1 MIANTQLERMRITE
15 IVNSLEI
22 GGAERMASD
31 LARGLQERGH
41 AVHVIC
47 LRGTGPLVNILRE
60 SGIEACALEK
70 GDGFSF
76 KAARMLAAQLC
87 RSGTEV
93 VHTHNPLVHHY
104 GVLSARLAG
113 VPVVVNTFHGP
124 GNLTGFGRVQMIF
137 DASCLWTD
145 RIVPC
150 CDTVGAHLRHV
161 TLVARTKLTV
171 IPNGIPLE
179 RFRAIRPRRVDG
191 YFVIGS
197 VGRLVPVKD
206 HQSLLKAFALL
217 CREEAHVRLE
227 ILGDGPLRSSLE
239 QTARDLGIGNYV
251 VFHGS
256 SLDVPGFLSRLDTF
270 VLCSLSEGLPLTL
283 VEAMA
288 AGLPVVGTNVGAVPE
303 LVRAAD
309 CGWLSSPGDPGQLA
323 AALLQS
329 LRCEKRVQWGLR
341 GRDYVLG
348 HNSVDSMT
356 DAYEQL
362 FEKLLEDRLKRVG
375 VASKS

>member
-1 MIANTQLERMRITE
+1 
-15 IVNSLEI
+15 
-22 GGAERMASD
+22 
-31 LARGLQERGH
+31 
-41 AVHVIC
+41 
-47 LRGTGPLVNILRE
+47 
-60 SGIEACALEK
+60 
-70 GDGFSF
+70 
-76 KAARMLAAQLC
+76 MLAAQLC

-93 VHTHNPLVHHY
+93 IHTHNPLVHHY

-113 VPVVVNTFHGP
+113 VPVVVHSFHRP
-124 GNLTGFGRVQMIF
+124 GNLTRFGRAQMIF
-137 DASCLWTD
+137 DASCRWSD

-150 CDTVGAHLRHV
+150 CEAVGAHLGHV
-161 TLVARTKLTV
+161 TLVARRKLTV

-179 RFRAIRPRRVDG
+179 RFRAIRPRRADG

-197 VGRLVPVKD
+197 VGRPVSVKD
-206 HQSLLKAFALL
+206 HAPLLKAFA
-217 CREEAHVRLE
+217 RFRSEVPHSRLE
-227 ILGDGPLRSSLE
+227 ILGEGPLPSALE
-239 QTARDLGIGNYV
+239 QAARDLGIDKNV
-251 VFHGS
+251 FFHGA
-256 SLDVPGFLSRLDTF
+256 SLDVPGFLSLLDTF

-303 LVRAAD
+303 LVHAAD